1 MENIITEIKN
11 ILMLALI
18 SLVSMITDIQSAF
31 AILFAGFIINLFI
44 GIGADVG
51 VNKKDFQ
58 MKKATEG
65 MKLLLFYIVIVFFL
79 YAVTYE
85 NREVAK
91 ASVNALTY
99 IVSYFYMTNIF
110 RNAKII
116 FPKSRSVSFIYTFL
130 STKVFFK
137 LKEKL
142 GIPTSKKEQETIE
155 HQEP

>member
-11 ILMLALI
+11 ILLLALI

-31 AILFAGFIINLFI
+31 TILFAGFIINLFI

-51 VNKKDFQ
+51 INKKDFQ
-58 MKKATEG
+58 MRKATEG

-85 NREVAK
+85 NKEVAK

-116 FPKSRSVSFIYTFL
+116 FPKARSVRFIYNFL
-130 STKVFFK
+130 STEVFFK

-142 GIPTSKKEQETIE
+142 GITSDEEDQTTEENTKK
-155 HQEP
+155 